1 MQAIRL
7 EYDVITQQGGFMTR
21 RFLLLASVGLLTILI
36 PVRFSTLANAGVPA
50 DGKEAILKASDI
62 TPKLFPDQVFFRG
75 QTAPVQMRNTGG
87 VRFADGL
94 FVLTGLVDNSGY
106 STAIRAKYQAY
117 LITEVTLEIGGQVLK
132 PGAYGYG
139 FIDGGKFIA
148 LDLGAN
154 DLFQVS
160 SQRDTEIKR
169 PTPLQ
174 ILASPI
180 AGSYRLYN
188 GRDFVEFKR
197 AN

>member
-1 MQAIRL
+1 MS
-7 EYDVITQQGGFMTR
+7 R
-21 RFLLLASVGLLTILI
+21 RTAFKLVFGLLLATLPIQSLLFAS
-36 PVRFSTLANAGVPA
+36 PGSPA
-50 DGKEAILKASDI
+50 DGKEVILKASDI

-75 QTAPVQMRNTGG
+75 QTAPVQTRNTGG
-87 VRFADGL
+87 VRFADGM

-117 LITEVTLEIGGQVLK
+117 LITEVTLEIGGQTLK

-139 FIDGGKFIA
+139 FIDGGKFVA
-148 LDLGAN
+148 LDLAAN
-154 DLFQVS
+154 DLFQIAAT
-160 SQRDTEIKR
+160 RDAEIKR

-174 ILASPI
+174 ILASPT

-197 AN
+197 SN

>member
-1 MQAIRL
+1 
-7 EYDVITQQGGFMTR
+7 MTR
-21 RFLLLASVGLLTILI
+21 RLLMIASGALLAMLL
-36 PVRFSTLANAGVPA
+36 PVAISPAAAASSPA

-62 TPKLFPDQVFFRG
+62 TAKIFPEQVFFRG

-87 VRFADGL
+87 VRFADGM

-117 LITEVTLEIGGQVLK
+117 LISEVTLEIGGQTLK

-139 FIDGGKFIA
+139 FIDGGKFVA

-154 DLFQVS
+154 DLFQVA
-160 SQRDTEIKR
+160 SQRDADIKR

-174 ILASPI
+174 VVASAN
-180 AGSYRLYN
+180 AGAYRLYN

-197 AN
+197 TN

>member
-1 MQAIRL
+1 M
-7 EYDVITQQGGFMTR
+7 DR
-21 RFLLLASVGLLTILI
+21 RSLLLTFLALFTILL
-36 PVRFSTLANAGVPA
+36 PVRSTLLANAGTPA
-50 DGKEAILKASDI
+50 GEGKEAILKAGEI
-62 TPKLFPDQVFFRG
+62 TARLFPDQVFFRG

-87 VRFADGL
+87 VRFADGV

-117 LITEVTLEIGGQVLK
+117 LITEVTLEFVGQTLK

-139 FIDGGKFIA
+139 FIDGGKFVV

-154 DLFQVS
+154 DLFQVA

-174 ILASPI
+174 VLAAPT

-188 GRDFVEFKR
+188 GRDFVEFRR

>member
-1 MQAIRL
+1 MIR
-7 EYDVITQQGGFMTR
+7 R
-21 RFLLLASVGLLTILI
+21 SLLLTSVALFTILLPI
-36 PVRFSTLANAGVPA
+36 RFSSLAKAGAPA
-50 DGKEAILKASDI
+50 DGKESILKPSDI
-62 TPKLFPDQVFFRG
+62 TPKIFPDQVFFRG

-87 VRFADGL
+87 VRFADGF
-94 FVLTGLVDNSGY
+94 FVLTALVDNSGY

-117 LITEVTLEIGGQVLK
+117 LINEVTLEIGGQTLK

-139 FIDGGKFIA
+139 FIDGGKFVV

-154 DLFQVS
+154 DLFQIS
-160 SQRDTEIKR
+160 SQRDAEIKR

-174 ILASPI
+174 ILASPT
-180 AGSYRLYN
+180 AGAYRLYN

>member
-1 MQAIRL
+1 
-7 EYDVITQQGGFMTR
+7 MTR
-21 RFLLLASVGLLTILI
+21 RLLMIASGALLAMLLSVAIS
-36 PVRFSTLANAGVPA
+36 PAAAAGSSA
-50 DGKEAILKASDI
+50 DGKETILKASDI
-62 TPKLFPDQVFFRG
+62 TAKIFPEQVFFRG

-87 VRFADGL
+87 VRFAGGM

-117 LITEVTLEIGGQVLK
+117 LITEVTLEIGGQTLK

-139 FIDGGKFIA
+139 FIDGGKFVV

-154 DLFQVS
+154 DLFQVT
-160 SQRDTEIKR
+160 SQRDADIKR

-174 ILASPI
+174 VVASPN
-180 AGSYRLYN
+180 AGAYRLYN
-188 GRDFVEFKR
+188 GRDFIEFRR

>member
-1 MQAIRL
+1 MVRRL
-7 EYDVITQQGGFMTR
+7 P
-21 RFLLLASVGLLTILI
+21 LLVSVVLFFILI
-36 PVRFSTLANAGVPA
+36 PVHYASLATAGVPA
-50 DGKEAILKASDI
+50 DGKEAILKPADI

-87 VRFADGL
+87 VRFADGF

-117 LITEVTLEIGGQVLK
+117 LITEVTLEIGGHTLK

-139 FIDGGKFIA
+139 FIDGGKFVA
-148 LDLGAN
+148 LDLAAN
-154 DLFQVS
+154 DLFQVP

-174 ILASPI
+174 ILASPT